1 MFFQEDFEQMRS
13 LEQGLTFL
21 SAKTEFDESNIPFK
35 EKNLGIQNQDG
46 IYTNLG
52 LLLSDQCKHTI
63 KVAVFNGEKQS
74 EFQDRNEFTGSLFKQ
89 MHEVY
94 SYIDFRNQKQ
104 SSFSGLK
111 RIDKRDY
118 PEVAIREAL
127 LNLIVHRE
135 YSYSAS
141 SFVRIYTDR
150 IEFSSIGGLLKG
162 ITLEDIQLGI
172 SVCRNPKLA
181 NIFYRLELIEAY
193 GTGIQKILDS
203 YSESEI
209 KPQFVTTENAFKIIL
224 PNLNYQKKSI
234 KIREDIIVY
243 DCPENKILEF
253 AKTHTQ
259 FSRKDVQDTSNLS
272 QTTCGRI
279 LNRMKEEGQISQHGK
294 GKNTFYILKEKK

>member
-1 MFFQEDFEQMRS
+1 
-13 LEQGLTFL
+13 
-21 SAKTEFDESNIPFK
+21 
-35 EKNLGIQNQDG
+35 
-46 IYTNLG
+46 
-52 LLLSDQCKHTI
+52 
-63 KVAVFNGEKQS
+63 
-74 EFQDRNEFTGSLFKQ
+74 

-94 SYIDFRNQKQ
+94 SYIDFRNQKH
-104 SSFSGLK
+104 SDFSGLK

-141 SFVRIYTDR
+141 SFIRMYADR
-150 IEFSSIGGLLKG
+150 IEFTSIGGLLKG

-193 GTGIQKILDS
+193 GTGIQKIIDS
-203 YSESEI
+203 YSESEF

-234 KIREDIIVY
+234 KIKEDTIIY

-259 FSRKDVQDTSNLS
+259 FTRKNVQDAFNLS

-294 GKNTFYILKEKK
+294 GKNTFYVLTKKK

>member
-1 MFFQEDFEQMRS
+1 MIFQEEFEQMRS
-13 LEQGLTFL
+13 LEQDLTFL

-63 KVAVFNGEKQS
+63 KVAVFDGEKQS
-74 EFQDRNEFTGSLFKQ
+74 EFQDRNEFAGSLFKQ

-94 SYIDFRNQKQ
+94 SYIDFRNQKH
-104 SSFSGLK
+104 SNFSGLK
-111 RIDKRDY
+111 RINKRDY

-141 SFVRIYTDR
+141 SFVRMYTDR
-150 IEFSSIGGLLKG
+150 IEFTSIGGLLKG

-203 YSESEI
+203 YSGSEF
-209 KPQFVTTENAFKIIL
+209 KPQFVTTENAFKVIL
-224 PNLNYQKKSI
+224 PNLNHPKK
-234 KIREDIIVY
+234 IV
-243 DCPENKILEF
+243 KF
-253 AKTHTQ
+253 
-259 FSRKDVQDTSNLS
+259 RKN
-272 QTTCGRI
+272 
-279 LNRMKEEGQISQHGK
+279 
-294 GKNTFYILKEKK
+294 

>member
-1 MFFQEDFEQMRS
+1 M
-13 LEQGLTFL
+13 
-21 SAKTEFDESNIPFK
+21 
-35 EKNLGIQNQDG
+35 
-46 IYTNLG
+46 G

-63 KVAVFNGEKQS
+63 KVAVFNGETQNV
-74 EFQDRNEFTGSLFKQ
+74 FQDRNEFTGSLFKQ

-94 SYIDFRNQKQ
+94 SYIDFRNQKH
-104 SSFSGLK
+104 SNFSGLK

-127 LNLIVHRE
+127 LNLIIHRE

-141 SFVRIYTDR
+141 SFIRMYTDQ
-150 IEFSSIGGLLKG
+150 IEFTSIGGLLKG

-181 NIFYRLELIEAY
+181 NIFYRLKLIEAY

-203 YSESEI
+203 YSESKI

-234 KIREDIIVY
+234 KIMEDTIIY

-259 FSRKDVQDTSNLS
+259 FTRKDVQDTFNLS

-294 GKNTFYILKEKK
+294 GKNTFYILNEKK

>member
-1 MFFQEDFEQMRS
+1 MRS
-13 LEQGLTFL
+13 LEQDLTFL

-63 KVAVFNGEKQS
+63 KVAVFDGEKQS
-74 EFQDRNEFTGSLFKQ
+74 EFQDRNEFAGSLFKQ

-94 SYIDFRNQKQ
+94 SYIDFRNQKH
-104 SSFSGLK
+104 SNFSELK

-141 SFVRIYTDR
+141 SFIRMYTDR
-150 IEFSSIGGLLKG
+150 IEFTSIGGLLKG

-203 YSESEI
+203 YSESEF
-209 KPQFVTTENAFKIIL
+209 KPQFVTTENAFKVIL
-224 PNLNYQKKSI
+224 PNLNHPKKNS
-234 KIREDIIVY
+234 KIQEELVIY

-253 AKTHTQ
+253 AKAHT
-259 FSRKDVQDTSNLS
+259 
-272 QTTCGRI
+272 
-279 LNRMKEEGQISQHGK
+279 
-294 GKNTFYILKEKK
+294 

>member
-1 MFFQEDFEQMRS
+1 MIFQEDFEQMRS
-13 LEQGLTFL
+13 LEQDLTFL
-21 SAKTEFDESNIPFK
+21 SAKAEFDESNIPFK

-94 SYIDFRNQKQ
+94 SYIDFRNQKH
-104 SSFSGLK
+104 SNFSGLK

-150 IEFSSIGGLLKG
+150 IEF
-162 ITLEDIQLGI
+162 IQLGI

-193 GTGIQKILDS
+193 GTGIQKIIDS
-203 YSESEI
+203 YSESEF

-224 PNLNYQKKSI
+224 PNLNYQKKNN
-234 KIREDIIVY
+234 KVQEDIVVY

-259 FSRKDVQDTSNLS
+259 FTRKDIQDTFNLS

-294 GKNTFYILKEKK
+294 GKNTFYILKEEK

>member
-1 MFFQEDFEQMRS
+1 
-13 LEQGLTFL
+13 
-21 SAKTEFDESNIPFK
+21 
-35 EKNLGIQNQDG
+35 
-46 IYTNLG
+46 
-52 LLLSDQCKHTI
+52 
-63 KVAVFNGEKQS
+63 
-74 EFQDRNEFTGSLFKQ
+74 

-94 SYIDFRNQKQ
+94 SYIDFRNQKH

-141 SFVRIYTDR
+141 SLIRIYTDR
-150 IEFSSIGGLLKG
+150 IEFTSIGGLLKG

-193 GTGIQKILDS
+193 GTGIQKIIDS
-203 YSESEI
+203 YSESEF
-209 KPQFVTTENAFKIIL
+209 KPQFVITENAFKIIL
-224 PNLNYQKKSI
+224 PNLNYQKKNN
-234 KIREDIIVY
+234 KIQEDIVVY

-259 FSRKDVQDTSNLS
+259 FTRKDVQDTFNLS

>member
-1 MFFQEDFEQMRS
+1 MILIEDFEQMRS
-13 LEQGLTFL
+13 LEQDLTFL

-46 IYTNLG
+46 LYTNLG
-52 LLLSDQCKHTI
+52 HLLSDQCKHTI
-63 KVAVFNGEKQS
+63 KVAVFNGETQNV
-74 EFQDRNEFTGSLFKQ
+74 FQDRNEFNGSLFKQ

-94 SYIDFRNQKQ
+94 SYIDFRNQKH
-104 SSFSGLK
+104 SNFSGLK

-141 SFVRIYTDR
+141 SFIRMYADR
-150 IEFSSIGGLLKG
+150 IEFTSIGGLLKG

-181 NIFYRLELIEAY
+181 NIFYRLKLIEAY
-193 GTGIQKILDS
+193 GTGIQKITDS
-203 YSESEI
+203 YSESEL
-209 KPQFVTTENAFKIIL
+209 KPQFMTTENAFKIIL
-224 PNLNYQKKSI
+224 PNRNHH
-234 KIREDIIVY
+234 KIQEDTIIY

-259 FSRKDVQDTSNLS
+259 FTRKDVQDAFNLS